1 MNAKIIGIILLLIVL
16 VIFAIQNTATVPIK
30 FLIWGFET
38 TSVISILASFL
49 IGLVV
54 GWLIS
59 WIGPR
64 KEKSPTP
71 PL

>member
-1 MNAKIIGIILLLIVL
+1 MNAKIIGIILLLVVL
-16 VIFAIQNTATVPIK
+16 VVFAIQNTATVPIK

-64 KEKSPTP
+64 KKKSPGP